1 MDETHLL
8 NEAKQ
13 IRLFLE
19 KIKKIIASDYDKTK
33 PTPDVNTTIED
44 IDQISVTTK
53 NFLEKVS
60 KDNTI
65 SVELRTKINH
75 ELRTPLVPILAYA
88 EMLLDPKFGSLSD
101 EQRKRL
107 EMMRSNIKTLTQ
119 TIHDLFN
126 EKNFNAVSN
135 KPEENNSHEI
145 RELRQENNSHEI
157 RELRQEKK
165 IQDVIN
171 TSLSEE
177 LEQTRKENK
186 EMRDKLKE
194 DDQKIRESVQ
204 EKMFISKESRDGKEK
219 NLRLQKKYYITL
231 AIIAVVVSAGFTVYS
246 LYVVELVGQQY
257 KVPNPGS
264 YSSSYVVQNLQG
276 DTVATWV
283 AWNISDSRVLH
294 VHIVNTAN
302 LAQDK
307 IDIIKD
313 VILSTK
319 IVSIDDSLNDKGPRG
334 TSSVY
339 YMGWQGAA
347 AKSYSTPTKLYIPQ
361 KFDINGSPGVVGD
374 IELILTNDISPDGY
388 SGFTKSL
395 ADGNQILKSKITIYG
410 ANKIDPSWLAAVLRH
425 EFGHALGLAH
435 STAHEDLMSAM
446 IQTNYPYISG
456 CDVDALNGLYNGD
469 ENSKVVCKK

>member
-1 MDETHLL
+1 MDEAHLL

-19 KIKKIIASDYDKTK
+19 KIKKIIALDYDEIKH
-33 PTPDVNTTIED
+33 TPYVNTTIED

-60 KDNTI
+60 KDNTTSI
-65 SVELRTKINH
+65 ELRTKINH
-75 ELRTPLVPILAYA
+75 ELRTPLVPIMAYA

-107 EMMRSNIKTLTQ
+107 EMMRSNIETLTQ
-119 TIHDLFN
+119 TIHDLLN
-126 EKNFNAVSN
+126 EKNFNAISD
-135 KPEENNSHEI
+135 KPMENI
-145 RELRQENNSHEI
+145 SHEI

-177 LEQTRKENK
+177 LEQTKKENK
-186 EMRDKLKE
+186 EIRNRLKE
-194 DDQKIRESVQ
+194 DHHKIRESVQ
-204 EKMFISKESRDGKEK
+204 EKMFISKESHDRKEK

-231 AIIAVVVSAGFTVYS
+231 VIIVVAVSVGFTVYL
-246 LYVVELVGQQY
+246 LYAVELVGQQY
-257 KVPNPGS
+257 KVSNHGGS
-264 YSSSYVVQNLQG
+264 YSSNYVVQNLQG
-276 DTVATWV
+276 DTVNTWV
-283 AWNISDSRVLH
+283 SWNIPDSRVLH
-294 VHIVNTAN
+294 IHIVNTAN

-313 VILSTK
+313 VVLSNKT
-319 IVSIDDSLNDKGPRG
+319 VSIDDSLNGNGPQG

-339 YMGWQGAA
+339 YMGWRGAA
-347 AKSYSTPTKLYIPQ
+347 AEAYSTPTKLYIPQ
-361 KFDINGSPGVVGD
+361 NFDINGSPDRVGD
-374 IELILTNDISPDGY
+374 IELILTNDVSPDGY

-395 ADGNQILKSKITIYG
+395 VDGNQILKSKITIYDAGRMDPRWLG
-410 ANKIDPSWLAAVLRH
+410 AVVRH
-425 EFGHALGLAH
+425 EFGHALGLGH
-435 STAHEDLMSAM
+435 STATEDLMHPMLSD
-446 IQTNYPYISG
+446 YPYISG
-456 CDVDALNGLYNGD
+456 CDINALKGLYNGD

>member
-126 EKNFNAVSN
+126 QKNFNVISN

-145 RELRQENNSHEI
+145 RELRQEKKRKEFSI
-157 RELRQEKK
+157 QAILQRLVDVKPVCVKCGRSARQRELNLHHKDGDSSNDDWRN
-165 IQDVIN
+165 IVIYCRACHN
-171 TSLSEE
+171 DEHNIVPKS
-177 LEQTRKENK
+177 RK
-186 EMRDKLKE
+186 
-194 DDQKIRESVQ
+194 V
-204 EKMFISKESRDGKEK
+204 
-219 NLRLQKKYYITL
+219 
-231 AIIAVVVSAGFTVYS
+231 
-246 LYVVELVGQQY
+246 
-257 KVPNPGS
+257 
-264 YSSSYVVQNLQG
+264 
-276 DTVATWV
+276 
-283 AWNISDSRVLH
+283 
-294 VHIVNTAN
+294 
-302 LAQDK
+302 
-307 IDIIKD
+307 
-313 VILSTK
+313 
-319 IVSIDDSLNDKGPRG
+319 
-334 TSSVY
+334 
-339 YMGWQGAA
+339 
-347 AKSYSTPTKLYIPQ
+347 
-361 KFDINGSPGVVGD
+361 
-374 IELILTNDISPDGY
+374 
-388 SGFTKSL
+388 
-395 ADGNQILKSKITIYG
+395 
-410 ANKIDPSWLAAVLRH
+410 
-425 EFGHALGLAH
+425 
-435 STAHEDLMSAM
+435 
-446 IQTNYPYISG
+446 
-456 CDVDALNGLYNGD
+456 
-469 ENSKVVCKK
+469 